1 MNTSFR
7 RITHYLRTGLTIF
20 AATLITQVAGA
31 QSSAEQEAETP
42 AEQERGTKPAVQGP
56 ETVEDWWNAG
66 QRFID
71 ANRRLQRNI
80 RRAENVILFVGDGMG
95 ISTITAARI
104 REGQLLGLKGGEQNR
119 LFFETLPYVA
129 LSKTYSW
136 DQQTS
141 DSAPTMTAMVTGY
154 KAREGMLS
162 VNHETERFERS
173 AEVIAKKSLET
184 ILELAA
190 RNGKATGI
198 VSTAR
203 LTHATPAANYAHTA
217 VRDWESD
224 REIRDFEAANSLEA
238 IEHPVKDIAAQLI
251 DVSPEV
257 LRSLKV
263 ALGGGRSYFE
273 PNTKVDM
280 EYGGTIV
287 GRRLDGRDL
296 PAEWVET
303 RGGPRR
309 AAYVWNKAQFD
320 AIDPNRIEYLLGLF
334 ERSHMQYESERSSDP
349 GREPSLTDMTAKAI
363 RMLQRGR
370 RGFYLQ
376 VEAGRIDHAHHAGN
390 AFRALTET
398 IEFARA
404 VKKAYEMTDPDD
416 TLIIV
421 TADHSHVFTIAGYPS
436 RGNPILGKVK
446 SVPQVDGDPLEED
459 KDLLGLP
466 YTTLSYANGPGYTGT
481 SYTTTPQGQVRVPAG
496 VKTYPHIPSSYDND
510 AERPDLTGVDTTDPD
525 FMQEA
530 TVPLNSETHGGED
543 VAIFASGPL
552 AHYVHGVM
560 EQNWI
565 YHVMRAAFDF
575 HRSSNSSPR

>member
-1 MNTSFR
+1 MSTSFT
-7 RITHYLRTGLTIF
+7 RITHYLRTGLAIF
-20 AATLITQVAGA
+20 AATLIAQVAGA

-80 RRAENVILFVGDGMG
+80 RRAKNVILFVGDGMG

-162 VNHETERFERS
+162 VNHETARFERS

-224 REIRDFEAANSLEA
+224 AEIRAFEAANSLEP

-251 DVSPEV
+251 DVSPVV
-257 LRSLKV
+257 LHSLKV
-263 ALGGGRSYFE
+263 ALGGGRAYFE
-273 PNTKVDM
+273 PNTEADP
-280 EYGGTIV
+280 EYSTLGRSVMAGICPPNGSKRAAAPV
-287 GRRLDGRDL
+287 GR
-296 PAEWVET
+296 PT
-303 RGGPRR
+303 
-309 AAYVWNKAQFD
+309 N
-320 AIDPNRIEYLLGLF
+320 
-334 ERSHMQYESERSSDP
+334 
-349 GREPSLTDMTAKAI
+349 
-363 RMLQRGR
+363 GR
-370 RGFYLQ
+370 R
-376 VEAGRIDHAHHAGN
+376 
-390 AFRALTET
+390 
-398 IEFARA
+398 
-404 VKKAYEMTDPDD
+404 
-416 TLIIV
+416 
-421 TADHSHVFTIAGYPS
+421 
-436 RGNPILGKVK
+436 
-446 SVPQVDGDPLEED
+446 
-459 KDLLGLP
+459 
-466 YTTLSYANGPGYTGT
+466 
-481 SYTTTPQGQVRVPAG
+481 
-496 VKTYPHIPSSYDND
+496 
-510 AERPDLTGVDTTDPD
+510 
-525 FMQEA
+525 
-530 TVPLNSETHGGED
+530 
-543 VAIFASGPL
+543 
-552 AHYVHGVM
+552 
-560 EQNWI
+560 
-565 YHVMRAAFDF
+565 
-575 HRSSNSSPR
+575 SNSTPSTRTGLSISSACLSPRICNSRPNAAMNLAVNRR